1 MTVTGSRIVQP
12 NLESV
17 SPVTAISSDDLAAS
31 GKVRV
36 EDIINQLPQAF
47 AAQGSSISNA
57 SDGTASVNLRGLGS
71 VRTLVLVNGR
81 RLMPGDPD
89 GGSAADLNFIPSAL
103 VRRVEVL
110 TGGASSVYGA
120 DAVAGVVNFIMDD
133 QFEGVKAEINLSYNQ
148 HNNDNPISEVVE
160 AAGFPLPE
168 DDVDTGYSRDYTFAL
183 GMGAPEDKGHATFYA
198 TYRSV
203 ASVLQANYDYSACT
217 LGSGEPYLP
226 VTDTSAGCAGSGTTF
241 PGQFAAVD
249 PNTNNLT
256 PSVTIGPDGSL
267 QPFGAD
273 DLYNF
278 GPLNYYQRPD
288 ERYTAGVFANY
299 QVSDY
304 ADVYGEF
311 MWMDDRSV
319 SQIAPSGAFF
329 GNSFTLSCQNPFFTD
344 EMRQTW
350 CDDLGID
357 SSDPT
362 ATTAILPGR
371 RNVEGGGRQDDIGHE
386 ASRTVVGVR
395 GNMTDTWSYD
405 VSGVHGETKR
415 NSTYLNDFSI
425 SRLGKALNAVEDADG
440 NIVCAVNADADTTN
454 DDLAC
459 VPYNIWQPGGVTPQ
473 ALAYLQIP
481 LMIRAQAI
489 ENIMN
494 GNVTADLTETI
505 QLPTADAGLQVNFG
519 AEYRHEETEFQ
530 PDLSFQT
537 GDGAGQ
543 GAATLPVAGQFHVT
557 ELFTEVALPLVDGKK
572 GVEQLAFEGGYRY
585 SDYSTGFDTDTWKLG
600 LSYKPV
606 DSLRL
611 RGSFQ
616 HAVRAPNVGEL
627 FSLQQ
632 VALDGTTDPCA
643 GPDPEP
649 TQEECARTG
658 MTAAQYGNVLAN
670 PANQY
675 NGLIGGNPD
684 LQPETADTTSFG
696 FVFQPNF
703 LQGLT
708 VAIDYFDIQIDDTIG
723 GVGADLAINT
733 CVATG
738 DPFFCDL
745 INRDQFGSLWLNNS
759 GFIVD
764 TNLNTGTLSTK
775 GFDIQAGYG
784 FDVGSVGRLG
794 FNLVGTYLSELVN
807 QPLPGADSYDCAG
820 FYGATCSGVT
830 GFGGPSP
837 EWRHSFRVD
846 WAAPWQNLDVGV
858 TWRYF
863 DGVDADYT
871 SADIV
876 GAGNVASIPTDDHLG
891 SRSYIDL
898 TAAVT
903 FADRYT
909 VRVGANNLM
918 DKDPPLNG
926 GSSCPTGPCNGNTW
940 PGVYDTLGRQLF
952 LNFTSNF

>member
-1 MTVTGSRIVQP
+1 
-12 NLESV
+12 
-17 SPVTAISSDDLAAS
+17 
-31 GKVRV
+31 
-36 EDIINQLPQAF
+36 
-47 AAQGSSISNA
+47 
-57 SDGTASVNLRGLGS
+57 
-71 VRTLVLVNGR
+71 
-81 RLMPGDPD
+81 
-89 GGSAADLNFIPSAL
+89 
-103 VRRVEVL
+103 
-110 TGGASSVYGA
+110 
-120 DAVAGVVNFIMDD
+120 VAGVVNFIMDD

-148 HNNDNPISEVVE
+148 HNNDNDVASVVE

-168 DDVDTGYSRDYTFAL
+168 DDVDTGYARDYTFAL

-203 ASVLQANYDYSACT
+203 ASVLQADYDYSACT
-217 LGSGEPYLP
+217 LNSG
-226 VTDTSAGCAGSGTTF
+226 DSFADAGCGGSSSSF
-241 PGQFAAVD
+241 PGRFNVVD
-249 PNTNNLT
+249 PNTGGLAGDF
-256 PSVTIGPDGSL
+256 TINPDGTMR
-267 QPFGAD
+267 PFD
-273 DLYNF
+273 FSTDLYNF

-319 SQIAPSGAFF
+319 SQIAPSGVFF
-329 GNSFTLSCQNPFFTD
+329 GNTFALSCGNPLWTAEQFD
-344 EMRQTW
+344 LW
-350 CDDLGID
+350 CGQFGLTADD
-357 SSDPT
+357 
-362 ATTAILPGR
+362 TTIMLPGR
-371 RNVEGGGRQDDIGHE
+371 RNVEGGGRQEDIGHE
-386 ASRTVVGVR
+386 ASRIVAGVR
-395 GNMTDTWSYD
+395 GNINEVWSYD
-405 VSGVHGETKR
+405 VSGVRGETKR

-425 SRLGKALNAVEDADG
+425 SRIGKALNAVDDG
-440 NIVCAVNADADTTN
+440 AGNVVCAVNADADATN
-454 DDLAC
+454 DDPAC
-459 VPYNIWQPGGVTPQ
+459 VPYNIWQPGGVTPE
-473 ALAYLQIP
+473 ALGYLQIP

-530 PDLSFQT
+530 PDLSYQI

-585 SDYSTGFDTDTWKLG
+585 SDYSTGIDTDTWKLG

-606 DSLRL
+606 DSLRF

-616 HAVRAPNVGEL
+616 RAVRAPNVGEL

-643 GPDPEP
+643 GEADANGLVNGH

-658 MTAAQYGNVLAN
+658 VTAAQFGNVLAN

-703 LQGLT
+703 VQGLT
-708 VAIDYFDIQIDDTIG
+708 VAVDYFDIQVEDTIA

-733 CVATG
+733 CVDTG

-745 INRDQFGSLWLNNS
+745 IQRDQFGTLWLDQS

-784 FDVGSVGRLG
+784 FDIGGAGRLG
-794 FNLVGTYLSELVN
+794 FNVIGTWLDELVT
-807 QPLPGADSYDCAG
+807 QPLPGADTYDCKG
-820 FYGATCSGVT
+820 LYGPVCL
-830 GFGGPSP
+830 GPTP

-846 WAAPWQNLDVGV
+846 WSTPWQNLDVGM

-871 SADIV
+871 SEDVV
-876 GAGNVASIPTDDHLG
+876 GVGQTFSIPTDDHLG

-903 FADRYT
+903 FAERYT

-918 DKDPPLNG
+918 DKDPPIN
-926 GSSCPTGPCNGNTW
+926 GSSTCPTGPCNGNTW
-940 PGVYDTLGRQLF
+940 PQVYDTLGRQLF
-952 LNFTSNF
+952 LTFTSNF

>member
-1 MTVTGSRIVQP
+1 
-12 NLESV
+12 
-17 SPVTAISSDDLAAS
+17 VTAISSDDLAQS

-47 AAQGSSISNA
+47 AAQGSAISNA
-57 SDGTASVNLRGLGS
+57 SDGTASVDLRGLGTA
-71 VRTLVLVNGR
+71 RTLVLVNGR

-89 GGSAADLNFIPSAL
+89 GGNAADLNFIPSAL

-133 QFEGVKAEINLSYNQ
+133 QFEGVKAEVNFGYNT
-148 HNNDNPISEVVE
+148 HHNDNAIGDVVD
-160 AAGFPLPE
+160 AAGFPTP
-168 DDVDTGYSRDYTFAL
+168 DSDVDTGYSRDYTFAI
-183 GMGAPEDKGHATFYA
+183 GMGAPEDKGHAVFYA

-203 ASVLQANYDYSACT
+203 ASVSQADYDFSACT
-217 LGSGEPYLP
+217 LGSGEPFTP
-226 VTDTSAGCAGSGTTF
+226 ITDTSAGCAGSSTTSPPRFNVVDPATGGLAGDTTF
-241 PGQFAAVD
+241 DANG
-249 PNTNNLT
+249 NLR
-256 PSVTIGPDGSL
+256 
-267 QPFGAD
+267 PFDFGT

-288 ERYTAGVFANY
+288 ERYTAGVFADY
-299 QVSDY
+299 QVAES

-329 GNSFTLSCQNPFFTD
+329 GQTFALSCSNPLWSASEFQ
-344 EMRQTW
+344 EW
-350 CDDLGID
+350 CGQFGLTEDD
-357 SSDPT
+357 
-362 ATTAILPGR
+362 TTVLLPGK
-371 RNVEGGGRQDDIGHE
+371 RNVEGGGRQNDIGHE
-386 ASRTVVGVR
+386 ASRLVAGVR
-395 GNMTDTWSYD
+395 GNINDIWSYD

-415 NSTYLNDFSI
+415 NSTYLNDFSV
-425 SRLGKALNAVEDADG
+425 SRLGKALNAVDDG
-440 NIVCAVNADADTTN
+440 TGNTVCAVNADADTTN

-459 VPYNIWQPGGVTPQ
+459 VPYNIWQPNGVTPE

-494 GNVTADLTETI
+494 GNVTADLSDKI

-530 PDLSFQT
+530 PDLSFQL

-543 GAATLPVAGQFHVT
+543 GAATLPVAGQFHVQ
-557 ELFTEVALPLVDGKK
+557 EFFTEVALPLVDGKK
-572 GVEQLAFEGGYRY
+572 GVDQLAFEGGYRF
-585 SDYSTGFDTDTWKLG
+585 SDYSTGFDTDTYKFG

-606 DSLRL
+606 DALRL

-643 GPDPEP
+643 GAAVNGLVNGHTEA
-649 TQEECARTG
+649 ECARTG
-658 MTAAQYGNVLAN
+658 VTAAQFGNVLTN

-675 NGLIGGNPD
+675 NGLIGGNPQ
-684 LQPETADTTSFG
+684 LQPEEADTTSFG

-703 LQGLT
+703 VDGLT
-708 VAIDYFDIQIDDTIG
+708 VAVDYFDIQIDDTIG
-723 GVGADLAINT
+723 GVGADLAINS
-733 CVATG
+733 CVQTG

-745 INRDQFGSLWLNNS
+745 IHRDQFGSLWLDKNNA
-759 GFIVD
+759 FIVD
-764 TNLNTGTLSTK
+764 TNLNTGSLSTK
-775 GFDIQAGYG
+775 GFDLQAGYG
-784 FDVGSVGRLG
+784 FDIGNAGRLG
-794 FNLVGTYLSELVN
+794 FNLIGTWLDELVT
-807 QPLPGADSYDCAG
+807 QPLPGADSYDCKG
-820 FYGATCSGVT
+820 LYGATCLS
-830 GFGGPSP
+830 PSP
-837 EWRHSFRVD
+837 EWRHSFRTD
-846 WAAPWQNLDVGV
+846 WSAPWQNLDIGV
-858 TWRYF
+858 TWRYY
-863 DGVDADYT
+863 DGVDVDTT
-871 SADIV
+871 SAEV
-876 GAGNVASIPTDDHLG
+876 MGGAENTFADPSDAHLG

-898 TAAVT
+898 TAAMT
-903 FADRYT
+903 FADHYT

-918 DKDPPLNG
+918 DKDPPIN
-926 GSSCPTGPCNGNTW
+926 GSSACPTGPCNGNTW
-940 PGVYDTLGRQLF
+940 PQVYDTLGRQLF
-952 LNFTSNF
+952 LTFTSNF

>member
-1 MTVTGSRIVQP
+1 
-12 NLESV
+12 
-17 SPVTAISSDDLAAS
+17 VTAISGDDLAAS

-133 QFEGVKAEINLSYNQ
+133 QFEGVKAEANFGYNT
-148 HNNDNPISEVVE
+148 HHNDNPVGDVVE
-160 AAGFPLPE
+160 AAGYPLPD

-183 GMGAPEDKGHATFYA
+183 GLGGAEDKGHAVFYA

-203 ASVLQANYDYSACT
+203 ASVLQGEYDYSACS

-226 VTDTSAGCAGSGTTF
+226 ITDTSAGCNGSPNSSNYSVIT
-241 PGQFAAVD
+241 PDGQ
-249 PNTNNLT
+249 LG
-256 PSVTIGPDGSL
+256 PSMTIAEDGSL

-288 ERYTAGVFANY
+288 ERYTAGVFADY
-299 QVSDY
+299 QVAEN

-319 SQIAPSGAFF
+319 SQIAPSGVFLGS
-329 GNSFTLSCQNPFFTD
+329 GNFAGGYQMSCSNPFWSAEQF
-344 EMRQTW
+344 QTW
-350 CDDLGID
+350 CGDLGLTADD
-357 SSDPT
+357 STSLL
-362 ATTAILPGR
+362 IGR

-386 ASRTVVGVR
+386 ASRLVVGVK
-395 GNMTDTWSYD
+395 GNINDVWSYD

-415 NSTYLNDFSI
+415 NSTFLNDLSTTRI
-425 SRLGKALNAVEDADG
+425 QNALNAVDDG
-440 NIVCAVNADADTTN
+440 AGNAVCAINVDDDATN
-454 DDLAC
+454 DDATC
-459 VPYNIWQPGGVTPQ
+459 VPYNIWQPGGVTPE

-489 ENIMN
+489 ENLMN
-494 GNVTADLTETI
+494 ANVTADLSESI
-505 QLPTADAGLQVNFG
+505 KLPTADAGLQVNFG
-519 AEYRHEETEFQ
+519 TEYRHEETEFQ
-530 PDLSFQT
+530 PDLAFQT
-537 GDGAGQ
+537 GEGAGQ
-543 GAATLPVAGQFHVT
+543 GTSTLPVAGQFHVT
-557 ELFTEVALPLVDGKK
+557 EFFTEVALPLVDGKK
-572 GVEQLAFEGGYRY
+572 GVDQLAFEGGYRF
-585 SDYSTGFDTDTWKLG
+585 SDYSTDFDTDTWKAG

-627 FSLQQ
+627 FATQT
-632 VALDGTTDPCA
+632 VALDGSTDPCA
-643 GPDPEP
+643 GAAVNGLVNGH

-658 MTAAQYGNVLAN
+658 VTAAQFGNVLAN
-670 PANQY
+670 PSNQY
-675 NGLIGGNPD
+675 NGLLGGNPD

-703 LQGLT
+703 VAGLT
-708 VAIDYFDIQIDDTIG
+708 IAVDYFDIGIEDTIG
-723 GVGADLAINT
+723 GVGADLAVNT
-733 CVATG
+733 CVNTG

-745 INRDQFGSLWLNNS
+745 INRDQFGSLWLDPNNA
-759 GFIVD
+759 FIVD
-764 TNLNTGTLSTK
+764 TNLNTGSLSTK

-784 FDVGSVGRLG
+784 FDIGNAGRLG
-794 FNLVGTYLSELVN
+794 FNLIGTFLDELVTE
-807 QPLPGADSYDCAG
+807 PLPGADKYDCKG
-820 FYGATCSGVT
+820 LYGTTCL
-830 GFGGPSP
+830 GPSP

-846 WAAPWQNLDVGV
+846 WSTPWQSLDVGM

-871 SADIV
+871 SEDVV
-876 GAGNVASIPTDDHLG
+876 GAGNTFSLPTDDHLG

-898 TAAVT
+898 TAAMT
-903 FADRYT
+903 FAEHYT

-926 GSSCPTGPCNGNTW
+926 SSTCPTGPCNGNTW
-940 PGVYDTLGRQLF
+940 PQVYDTLGRQLF
-952 LNFTSNF
+952 LTFTSNF